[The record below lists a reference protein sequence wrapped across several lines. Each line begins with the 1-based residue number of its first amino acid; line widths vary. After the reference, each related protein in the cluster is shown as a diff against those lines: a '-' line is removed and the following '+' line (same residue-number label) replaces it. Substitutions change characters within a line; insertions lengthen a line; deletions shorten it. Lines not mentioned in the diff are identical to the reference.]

1 MNTKQ
6 NYLIVASILL
16 FLIGWSLLLYHI
28 SPTEIIDYLG
38 TDNAL
43 IITFMVSLIGGFS
56 SFTSGS
62 YYGVIITFA
71 SGGVNPVLIGLCAG
85 IGLTLGDSLVYYLG
99 TRGHDILKGRLKKWS
114 DHVSEWINNQ
124 HEQIV
129 QLFAFAYTGLTPLPN
144 DLLTASLGLAN
155 FSFRRFLPVLLAGN
169 ITMAML
175 LAEFSSNNF
184 IKALLGVS

>member
-6 NYLIVASILL
+6 NYLIVFSILI

-43 IITFMVSLIGGFS
+43 LITFVVSLIGGFS

-71 SGGVNPVLIGLCAG
+71 SGGVNPILIGLCAG
-85 IGLTLGDSLVYYLG
+85 IGLTIGDSLVYYLG
-99 TRGHDILKGRLKKWS
+99 TRGHD
-114 DHVSEWINNQ
+114 
-124 HEQIV
+124 
-129 QLFAFAYTGLTPLPN
+129 
-144 DLLTASLGLAN
+144 
-155 FSFRRFLPVLLAGN
+155 
-169 ITMAML
+169 
-175 LAEFSSNNF
+175 
-184 IKALLGVS
+184 